1 MAPGPHEK
9 MLDTLSDLDAR
20 LAGLQV
26 GYTESNATAA
36 QEHVAELGEFFE
48 SEPEAFA
55 ALRESVERLVETEDS
70 AYAAEAKEHADELK
84 RQIQAQVDS
93 E

>member
-1 MAPGPHEK
+1 MAPGPHEQ

-48 SEPEAFA
+48 NEPEAFV
-55 ALRESVERLVETEDS
+55 ALRESVDRLVETEDS
-70 AYAAEAKEHADELK
+70 THAAEATEHADELK